1 LNISRFFS
9 IESLLACFL
18 LAGVSCGDS
27 APTAQK
33 IYFVPIGEVRSLR
46 LADLVA
52 YYKQRYD
59 LAIRT
64 LTPIGFE
71 PVVVDER
78 RRQLIAEEL
87 VELMKRR
94 YPEHARSPQAIL
106 IGITEGDM
114 HIRQFI
120 NWEFALAFRESKR
133 FAVVSSAH
141 MDPVNFG
148 YLPDDELLQT
158 RLRKMITR
166 NIGILYYKLPQ
177 KSDRRSV
184 MYGPILGVDD
194 LDSVGEDF

>member
-1 LNISRFFS
+1 MDRLGS
-9 IESLLACFL
+9 IGPLLAFVL
-18 LAGVSCGDS
+18 LASASCGDGS
-27 APTAQK
+27 SPVPQK
-33 IYFVPIGEVRSLR
+33 IYLVAIGEMRSVRL
-46 LADLVA
+46 DGVQA

-59 LAIRT
+59 LTID
-64 LTPIGFE
+64 LLPSIGLE

-87 VELMKRR
+87 IELMKRR
-94 YPEHARSPQAIL
+94 YPEHARNAQAIL

-114 HIRQFI
+114 HIRQFL
-120 NWEFALAFRESKR
+120 NWEFALAYRQNGR

-148 YLPDDELLQT
+148 RLPDDELLQT

-184 MYGPILGVDD
+184 MFGPVLGVDD
-194 LDSVGEDF
+194 LDSIGEDF

>member
-1 LNISRFFS
+1 MNRFRS
-9 IESLLACFL
+9 VGPLLACFL
-18 LAGVSCGDS
+18 LASVSCGGSSS
-27 APTAQK
+27 AGQK
-33 IYFVPIGEVRSLR
+33 IYFAAVGEMRSVHLDV
-46 LADLVA
+46 LQA

-59 LAIRT
+59 LTVEI
-64 LTPIGFE
+64 LPPIGLE
-71 PVVVDER
+71 PMVVDER

-87 VELMKRR
+87 IELMKRR
-94 YPEHARSPQAIL
+94 YPEHARSPQSIL

-114 HIRQFI
+114 YIRQFI
-120 NWEFALAFRESKR
+120 NWEFALAFRESER
-133 FAVVSSAH
+133 FAVVSSAR

>member
-1 LNISRFFS
+1 MNISRFFS
-9 IESLLACFL
+9 VGPLLACFL
-18 LAGVSCGDS
+18 LAGVSCGGS
-27 APTAQK
+27 APTARK
-33 IYFVPIGEVRSLR
+33 VYFVPIGEVRSLR

-59 LAIRT
+59 LAIQT

-94 YPEHARSPQAIL
+94 YPEHARNPQSIL

-114 HIRQFI
+114 YIREVD
-120 NWEFALAFRESKR
+120 WR
-133 FAVVSSAH
+133 FAFARRDGDRFAIVSSAR
-141 MDPVNFG
+141 MDPVGFG
-148 YLPDDELLQT
+148 YLPDDELLQA
-158 RLRKMITR
+158 RLRKMLSK
-166 NIGILYYKLPQ
+166 NIGIMYYKLPQ

-184 MYGPILGVDD
+184 MFGPILGIDD
-194 LDSVGEDF
+194 LDSMGEDF